1 MENDASILKFPE
13 QEPDDS
19 QADSEAGTPGAV
31 PTTRIRMSEREMRQQ
46 REQELL
52 NLSTAQIG
60 LLVRTTNCLES
71 EGILT
76 VRDLLNCTPERLLRI
91 ANFGEKTLVEVYTAL
106 EKLGFKRKSKR
117 D

>member
-1 MENDASILKFPE
+1 MDENISPTVETLPA
-13 QEPDDS
+13 
-19 QADSEAGTPGAV
+19 QA
-31 PTTRIRMSEREMRQQ
+31 PTTRIRLSEQEIRQQ
-46 REQELL
+46 KEKAILE
-52 NLSTAQIG
+52 LSTAQIG

-91 ANFGEKTLVEVYTAL
+91 ANFGEKTLVEVYMAL

-117 D
+117 